1 LLLTFTDTDEEL
13 KTKVFPRMASD
24 NIYFVAKSDKLIN
37 AFGSRY
43 LKCHKE
49 KHLIAVVSQ
58 KMRTLARFLISV
70 RSLILEIHSFQECLT
85 PKYFDILI
93 KSAKQVAQYNE
104 KTDSFGSPSAILK
117 IGQPLKQCCEIT
129 EFILLKKSDGLCVY
143 SNEKNSLNSIKY
155 MIEKQWSQKYQPML
169 PRIFTKKK
177 WNKLAILPLTSDIKL
192 FRDYIVK
199 V

>member
-1 LLLTFTDTDEEL
+1 MLTSDCLDGRKHILGSHNVLMLNKSTQYKILKKCMFKKKYLHRHFKICKNNTTCKSRPQADGQNLLLTFTDTDEEL

-24 NIYFVAKSDKLIN
+24 NISFVAKSDKLIK

-93 KSAKQVAQYNE
+93 KSAKQVA
-104 KTDSFGSPSAILK
+104 
-117 IGQPLKQCCEIT
+117 
-129 EFILLKKSDGLCVY
+129 
-143 SNEKNSLNSIKY
+143 
-155 MIEKQWSQKYQPML
+155 
-169 PRIFTKKK
+169 
-177 WNKLAILPLTSDIKL
+177 
-192 FRDYIVK
+192 
-199 V
+199 